1 MLQAL
6 LLNAERKK
14 GGNNMAAL
22 SIIKGAVKYGPKV
35 VKKVKEVAKKIKK
48 KTIAEE
54 IEALK
59 QTAAGKNM
67 TTKQL
72 RDRVRIDREH
82 AKKRS
87 YPKTRKKP
95 EKKSEKVKKR
105 TFKKYNKRFTAR
117 PRGYLSSRGNPI
129 GGMKEGGRVGGKC
142 KVDGIAIRGRTKV
155 RR

>member
-1 MLQAL
+1 
-6 LLNAERKK
+6 
-14 GGNNMAAL
+14 MAAL

-67 TTKQL
+67 TNKQL

-87 YPKTRKKP
+87 YPNRKKP
-95 EKKSEKVKKR
+95 EKKPEKKAKKR
-105 TFKKYNKRFTAR
+105 TFKTYNKRFTAR
-117 PRGYLSSRGNPI
+117 PRGYLSPRGNPI

-142 KVDGIAIRGRTKV
+142 KVDGIAIRGRTRV
-155 RR
+155 RK

>member
-1 MLQAL
+1 
-6 LLNAERKK
+6 
-14 GGNNMAAL
+14 MAAL

-35 VKKVKEVAKKIKK
+35 VKKVKEAAEKIKK

-59 QTAAGKNM
+59 QTAAGKRM

-82 AKKRS
+82 SKKRKS
-87 YPKTRKKP
+87 PKRREPSQSSPNP
-95 EKKSEKVKKR
+95 EKAKKR
-105 TFKKYNKRFTAR
+105 TFKKYNKRFTVR
-117 PRGYLSSRGNPI
+117 PRGYLSSRGNPL

>member
-1 MLQAL
+1 
-6 LLNAERKK
+6 
-14 GGNNMAAL
+14 MAAL

-67 TTKQL
+67 TNKQL

-82 AKKRS
+82 AKKRKKHN
-87 YPKTRKKP
+87 YPKTRKEP
-95 EKKSEKVKKR
+95 EKSKKR
-105 TFKKYNKRFTAR
+105 TFKTYNKRFTAR
-117 PRGYLSSRGNPI
+117 PRGYLSPRGNPI